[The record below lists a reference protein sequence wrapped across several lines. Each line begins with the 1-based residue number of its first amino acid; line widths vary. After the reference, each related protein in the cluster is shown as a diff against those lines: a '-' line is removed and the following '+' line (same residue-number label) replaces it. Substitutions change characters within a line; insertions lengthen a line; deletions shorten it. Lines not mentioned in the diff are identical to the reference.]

1 MIQMKTFTHF
11 VSAATFSLVAL
22 VANAQTPT
30 TPAALTWDAGEIGV
44 IYAADQETYPDVMR
58 VGEGV
63 PANTWAPVSWG
74 QTCVISDDECGDGA
88 AIRIDNLDFLP
99 MQFPK
104 TLDVS
109 EYRFFH
115 IEYWVSADMQLDM
128 TFQNWWPGEKFVSS
142 IYELKAGQWN
152 VIDIDLD
159 QESFTWS
166 KKNEIPQHCV
176 NVFKL
181 GGENVNE
188 EEHPHAQ
195 TIWMT
200 NIIFHNDTSVLPA
213 GIDEMKAIRQ
223 NGRNIRY
230 NLAGQRVGNDYKG
243 LVLMNGKKMVMK

>member
-1 MIQMKTFTHF
+1 MNSFTKF
-11 VSAATFSLVAL
+11 FSVVAL
-22 VANAQTPT
+22 ATIATVSNAQTPT
-30 TPAALTWDAGEIGV
+30 TPPTLKWAPEEIGV
-44 IYAADQETYPDVMR
+44 IYAADQDTYWDVMR
-58 VGEGV
+58 DSDGN
-63 PANTWAPVSWG
+63 PANSWSPVTWG

-99 MQFPK
+99 MQFAA
-104 TLDVS
+104 TLDIS

-142 IYELKAGQWN
+142 IYDLKAGQWN

-181 GGENVNE
+181 GGENVDE
-188 EEHPHAQ
+188 ETHPYAPV
-195 TIWMT
+195 IWMT
-200 NIIFHNDTSVLPA
+200 NIICHNDASVLPA
-213 GIDEMKAIRQ
+213 GIDEMKANRQ

-243 LVLMNGKKMVMK
+243 LVLMNGKKMVIK